1 MNQSISNQTLQRLP
15 LYLNYLKTLP
25 LSKSANIS
33 ATTISN
39 ELGLNQVQ
47 VRKDLAAVTSGG
59 RPKTGYIVYNLIA
72 EIEQFLGYNNLDN
85 VVIVGAGR
93 LGAALMTYDSFKDYG
108 IEIVAAFDVNEDL
121 IGTNQGGKTILAIN
135 KLKNVCTS
143 MKINIGIIAVPKEA
157 AQCICEKMID
167 SGIRAIWNFAPVH
180 LNVPDYVL
188 VRNENMAASLALLSK
203 HFAQKVYESH

>member
-1 MNQSISNQTLQRLP
+1 MNQSISKQTLQRLP
-15 LYLNYLKTLP
+15 LYLNYLKTLSF
-25 LSKSANIS
+25 SKTANIS

-59 RPKTGYIVYNLIA
+59 RPRTGYIVSTLIT

-93 LGAALMTYDSFKDYG
+93 LGTALMTYESFKDYG

-121 IGTNQGGKTILAIN
+121 IGTSCGDKIILSIN
-135 KLKNVCTS
+135 KLKDLCTL

-157 AQCICEKMID
+157 AQSVCDKMID

-180 LNVPDYVL
+180 LTVPDYVS
-188 VRNENMAASLALLSK
+188 VQNENMAASLAILSK
-203 HFAQKVYESH
+203 RLN